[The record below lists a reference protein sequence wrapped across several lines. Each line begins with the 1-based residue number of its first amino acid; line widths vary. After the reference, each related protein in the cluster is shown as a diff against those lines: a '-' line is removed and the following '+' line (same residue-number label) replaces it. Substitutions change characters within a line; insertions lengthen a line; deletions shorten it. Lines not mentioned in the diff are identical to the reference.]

1 MLMATVI
8 KRDGWFRLIPPP
20 AEHLPSNVDYWFRE
34 YEALKGF
41 ADACGWRLKWVGGGK
56 RGH

>member
-20 AEHLPSNVDYWFRE
+20 AEHLPSNVDYYFRE
-34 YEALKGF
+34 YESLNGF
-41 ADACGWRLKWVGGGK
+41 ADACGWRLRWCK
-56 RGH
+56 R